1 LANGLWL
8 GAVPPQLQGLSFAE
22 QLLISRVRRNRCIVK
37 VSSGMSKMKAN
48 VIMFENPMPKIY
60 RRLPPPVED
69 LDEVLAFIYTGPC
82 KPTPAV
88 DAVTLVTKC
97 TAKERGPSADN
108 AVFYKGSSELKCK
121 NCKVLNFTRCC
132 TNCTSYSLKC

>member
-1 LANGLWL
+1 MRPRYSGP
-8 GAVPPQLQGLSFAE
+8 VVV
-22 QLLISRVRRNRCIVK
+22 ISRNRGGAYVLCELNGSV
-37 VSSGMSKMKAN
+37 
-48 VIMFENPMPKIY
+48 FD
-60 RRLPPPVED
+60 RPV
-69 LDEVLAFIYTGPC
+69 
-82 KPTPAV
+82 AV